1 METEVK
7 MDRVTIDR
15 IGLLHPRLRSE
26 AMDIYEEICETLK
39 GRAMCRFTHTLRT
52 FKEQD
57 ELYAKGRTA
66 PGSIVTNARSGMSM
80 HNYGMAIDI
89 VLIVDTDGDGK
100 YDRAVWDTKK
110 DFDKDGKADWMEVV
124 TIFKQYGWTW
134 GGDWKFYDAP
144 HFEKSFGYSVRELLN
159 LKKKKKVDRDGY
171 VSV

>member
-1 METEVK
+1 LETEVK

-26 AMDIYEEICETLK
+26 AMDIYEEICEALK

-66 PGSIVTNARSGMSM
+66 PGSIVTKAKAGMSM

-89 VLIVDTDGDGK
+89 VLIVDTDGDGN
-100 YDRAVWDTKK
+100 YDRAVWYKK
-110 DFDKDGKADWMEVV
+110 SDFDNDRKADWMEVV
-124 TIFKQYGWTW
+124 QVFKSYGWVW

-144 HFEKSFGYSVRELLN
+144 HFEKSMGYSVRELLN